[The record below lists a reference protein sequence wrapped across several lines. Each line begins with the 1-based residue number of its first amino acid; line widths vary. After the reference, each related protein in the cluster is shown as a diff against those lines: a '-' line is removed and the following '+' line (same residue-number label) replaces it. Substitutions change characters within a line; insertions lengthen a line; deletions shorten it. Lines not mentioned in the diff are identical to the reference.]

1 VTPGPGES
9 CPRWQPS
16 GWLVVLAA
24 FLVGFANFPLRVVGT
39 DLTHLPGDGGDNR
52 LNNFVLEHGYR
63 WLTGRAGVGFWD
75 APLFYPVR
83 RVTAWSDAHLGMLP
97 LYAAFR
103 AAGASPEGAFQG
115 HFLTAAVLN
124 FVAAVWAMRRLGFGP
139 FGAAAGAFVFAFGL
153 PLVGRL
159 PHAQLHPRFLV
170 PPAVVFAWEFLRRPK
185 AGRLAAVA
193 VTLVGQ
199 LYLTVYIGY
208 FLALLL
214 AAGLVVTAVRFRREL
229 DWPALLRPGRR
240 EWLKRTA
247 VLAAAAPAGGWLLA
261 QHARDIGVMDR
272 SSVREAAPVP
282 NSWLSA
288 PPVAWLW
295 PTLAGAGGLHPE
307 TDGEQL
313 LHPGLF
319 PLAAL
324 GFGLV
329 VAVRPRRLGPSGPV
343 VAVAALAAVLLLVLV
358 TRWGIVW
365 PYDLLARLP
374 GVTGIRVV
382 GRVGLVLLLPM
393 GIALAGLIERA
404 VAVAAR
410 GGRAIA
416 ALAGSALLGLVAADQ
431 WLTPFPEVPAGGA
444 PVLRYPKAE
453 AWSRQERIAA
463 AARERLA
470 AAATA
475 AARERMAAAARERM
489 AAAAARDG
497 AGVAPVLYVF
507 PSAAEPGESLV
518 ELQLQA
524 MRASQDLGI
533 PCVNGWSGYLPPG
546 WGYFADY
553 RSLLHW
559 LTVTNP
565 VPPETLDR
573 LLVVGEPEPD
583 HDPVYEAEMRVRFP
597 PVPVARAGSRSWPRG
612 RED

>member
-1 VTPGPGES
+1 MTPGPAAS
-9 CPRWQPS
+9 WPRWYPT

-39 DLTHLPGDGGDNR
+39 DLAHLPGDGGDNR

-124 FVAAVWAMRRLGFGP
+124 FVVTVWALRRLGFGP

-193 VTLVGQ
+193 VALVGQ

-214 AAGLVVTAVRFRREL
+214 AAGFVVTAVRFRREL

-240 EWLKRTA
+240 EWLKRAA
-247 VLAAAAPAGGWLLA
+247 VLAAAGPAGGWLLA

-295 PTLAGAGGLHPE
+295 PTLAGAGGLRPE
-307 TDGEQL
+307 TGGEQL
-313 LHPGLF
+313 LHPGVF

-329 VAVRPRRLGPSGPV
+329 VAVRPRRLGSSGPV

-358 TRWGIVW
+358 TRWGSVW

-393 GIALAGLIERA
+393 GIALAGLVEWA
-404 VAVAAR
+404 VEVAAR
-410 GGRAIA
+410 RGPAVA
-416 ALAGSALLGLVAADQ
+416 TLVGSALLGLVAADH
-431 WLTPFPEVPAGGA
+431 WLTPFAEAPAGGV

-453 AWSRQERIAA
+453 AWSRQERIATA
-463 AARERLA
+463 VRERI
-470 AAATA
+470 ATA
-475 AARERMAAAARERM
+475 APDRNDTAAWDGTGGAS
-489 AAAAARDG
+489 G
-497 AGVAPVLYVF
+497 AGVLYVF
-507 PSAAEPGESLV
+507 PSVAEPGESLV
-518 ELQLQA
+518 ELQLRA
-524 MRASQDLGI
+524 MRASQDLGM

-546 WGYFADY
+546 WNYFADY
-553 RSLLHW
+553 RGLLHW

-565 VPPETLDR
+565 VPPETLDG

-583 HDPVYEAEMRVRFP
+583 RDPVYEAAMRARFP
-597 PVPVARAGSRSWPRG
+597 PVPVARAGSRSLPRG

>member
-1 VTPGPGES
+1 
-9 CPRWQPS
+9 
-16 GWLVVLAA
+16 
-24 FLVGFANFPLRVVGT
+24 
-39 DLTHLPGDGGDNR
+39 
-52 LNNFVLEHGYR
+52 
-63 WLTGRAGVGFWD
+63 
-75 APLFYPVR
+75 
-83 RVTAWSDAHLGMLP
+83 
-97 LYAAFR
+97 
-103 AAGASPEGAFQG
+103 
-115 HFLTAAVLN
+115 
-124 FVAAVWAMRRLGFGP
+124 
-139 FGAAAGAFVFAFGL
+139 
-153 PLVGRL
+153 
-159 PHAQLHPRFLV
+159 
-170 PPAVVFAWEFLRRPK
+170 
-185 AGRLAAVA
+185 
-193 VTLVGQ
+193 
-199 LYLTVYIGY
+199 
-208 FLALLL
+208 
-214 AAGLVVTAVRFRREL
+214 
-229 DWPALLRPGRR
+229 
-240 EWLKRTA
+240 
-247 VLAAAAPAGGWLLA
+247 
-261 QHARDIGVMDR
+261 
-272 SSVREAAPVP
+272 
-282 NSWLSA
+282 
-288 PPVAWLW
+288 
-295 PTLAGAGGLHPE
+295 
-307 TDGEQL
+307 
-313 LHPGLF
+313 
-319 PLAAL
+319 
-324 GFGLV
+324 
-329 VAVRPRRLGPSGPV
+329 V
-343 VAVAALAAVLLLVLV
+343 VAVAAVAAVLLLVLV
-358 TRWGIVW
+358 TRWGSVW

-410 GGRAIA
+410 GGRAVA

-453 AWSRQERIAA
+453 AWSRQERI
-463 AARERLA
+463 
-470 AAATA
+470 
-475 AARERMAAAARERM
+475 AAAARERM